1 MLSAVVSNPST
12 CSLAPDSNA
21 AGRSSPVLTSSPVG
35 PSLPWPALR
44 SPMASPYL
52 YSTPIAE
59 QTLRQGTPMASGAA
73 GRVGCAAPV
82 RNSLS
87 IQTFRA
93 ERSILMR
100 LAAICAAILTLAAS
114 GALAQESPTSQ
125 SPASRQPSTVGNAWQ
140 APVGHRQPKL
150 SDLPP
155 DLARQ
160 EDQFAEPPK
169 FAEPSRAGQDRNI
182 DPQLKICRGC

>member
-1 MLSAVVSNPST
+1 
-12 CSLAPDSNA
+12 
-21 AGRSSPVLTSSPVG
+21 
-35 PSLPWPALR
+35 
-44 SPMASPYL
+44 
-52 YSTPIAE
+52 
-59 QTLRQGTPMASGAA
+59 
-73 GRVGCAAPV
+73 
-82 RNSLS
+82 
-87 IQTFRA
+87 
-93 ERSILMR
+93 MR

-114 GALAQESPTSQ
+114 GALAQETPTSQ
-125 SPASRQPSTVGNAWQ
+125 SPASRQPSTVGAAWQ

-160 EDQFAEPPK
+160 EGQFAEPPK